1 MTKSEL
7 AKLIEPLIVAD
18 GYELVECSVSR
29 KPRGGQTFRVSIDR
43 EEGVS
48 VAACAEVSRRITGE
62 LETNP
67 VLAGGFEMEVS
78 SPGMNRP
85 VWTLDHFRRFHGEGV
100 KVQLRNPGEGPAVV
114 TGEIGNLESDGF
126 WLLEENGET
135 LRLRLEDIES
145 AHLRMDPWKRKPRG
159 NSGSR

>member
-7 AKLIEPLIVAD
+7 AKLIEPLVVAE

-29 KPRGGQTFRVSIDR
+29 KPRGQTFRVSIDR
-43 EEGVS
+43 EGGVT
-48 VAACAEVSRRITGE
+48 VAACAEISRRITRE
-62 LETNP
+62 LESNP
-67 VLAGGFEMEVS
+67 HLAGGFEMEVS

-114 TGEIGNLESDGF
+114 LGEIGDLEPDGF
-126 WLLEENGET
+126 WLRKENGET

>member
-7 AKLIEPLIVAD
+7 AKLVEPLIVAD

-29 KPRGGQTFRVSIDR
+29 KPRGQTFRVSIDR

-48 VAACAEVSRRITGE
+48 VAACAEISRRITRE
-62 LETNP
+62 LESNP
-67 VLAGGFEMEVS
+67 LLSGGFEMEVS

-85 VWTLDHFRRFHGEGV
+85 VWTLDHFRRFRGETV
-100 KVQLRNPGEGPAVV
+100 KVQLRDPGEGPAVL
-114 TGEIGNLESDGF
+114 TGQIGDLEPDGF
-126 WLLEENGET
+126 WLHKENGET
-135 LRLRLEDIES
+135 LRLRLQDIES

-159 NSGSR
+159 NPGSN